1 MFGRRE
7 RVETLEGTSDL
18 QPIENPTSLGDLVEA
33 IEDIAIDRVMSPH
46 TKSIETLKS
55 VHGNFDSDEAKREY
69 VTDETLLRRINAARR
84 EFNLWKGRKLRSARI
99 PSAYEAGPSNY
110 DFDKARKKSRLER
123 EAREELDEKLDRVR
137 AAARGGRQRALE
149 SIGSSVAEA
158 NAKEAAEEREN
169 AREKLEAG
177 MIVEFRNPRITI
189 GEVVRVNE
197 KTVTVEY
204 DRGYSEDPLTGEEID
219 PMATTRVDLDSEW
232 LSVIEDADS
241 IEEAEQ
247 RRANEQ

>member
-18 QPIENPTSLGDLVEA
+18 QPIENPTSLDDLVEA

-46 TKSIETLKS
+46 AKSIETLKS
-55 VHGNFDSDEAKREY
+55 VHGNFDNDEAKREY

-84 EFNLWKGRKLRSARI
+84 QFNTWKGRKLRSARI

-110 DFDKARKKSRLER
+110 DFGKARKKSRLER
-123 EAREELDEKLDRVR
+123 ETKDELDEKLDRVR

-149 SIGSSVAEA
+149 SVGSSVAEA
-158 NAKEAAEEREN
+158 NAKEAAEERES
-169 AREKLEAG
+169 ARETLEAG

-197 KTVTVEY
+197 KTVTAEY

-219 PMATTRVDLDSEW
+219 PMATMRVDLDSEW